1 MYLWQLFRIKSK
13 LILTLLKQMKKLK
26 TLKELD
32 LFWQIL
38 RKFKEITLVLQ
49 TKKKEELYLN
59 QINLWLTKP
68 KINLNLLLQKLRIQR
83 WLISLMRLNKSNK
96 RSMPN
101 VRRKRMTT
109 AWLINLL
116 SVFNN
121 NIMILIKITFD
132 FKWIKIFIFN
142 FIVIFKI
149 KQIIYLKTKILINL
163 KSLFYLL

>member
-149 KQIIYLKTKILINL
+149 KQII
-163 KSLFYLL
+163 

>member
-132 FKWIKIFIFN
+132 FKWIKIYLSIIFQEN
-142 FIVIFKI
+142 
-149 KQIIYLKTKILINL
+149 TKNQ
-163 KSLFYLL
+163 KPNVPT